1 VRRVRLEKRGNGAAP
16 ADEPQAWSNT
26 GYSDEAFAANGRNGH
41 ATAPLLLRLLSVRA
55 RTTARPSQR
64 ALTRRRLLHV
74 SSWEDLQREIDRS
87 RRYGHSFSVVRLTSR
102 ATSKPVSDRQHEQRR
117 AELEQR
123 ALTLS
128 VLLRRLDLVWPD
140 GEDVYVLLP
149 EGGRAMAESM
159 LDRIGESLTLLMP
172 GWEAAIAA
180 FPDDGVSKG
189 ALLAALGSASARPDP
204 PPVEVNDVPARLTT
218 PDPENPAPHAA
229 G

>member
-1 VRRVRLEKRGNGAAP
+1 MWFEKRGNGAKP
-16 ADEPQAWSNT
+16 ADEQQASSNT
-26 GYSDEAFAANGRNGH
+26 RYADPAFAANGRNGH
-41 ATAPLLLRLLSVRA
+41 ATAPLLFRLRSARA
-55 RTTARPSQR
+55 RTAARPSPP
-64 ALTRRRLLHV
+64 ALRRRQLLHL

-87 RRYGHSFSVVRLTSR
+87 RRYGRSFSVVRLTSR
-102 ATSKPVSDRQHEQRR
+102 ATSKPVSGREHEQRR

-128 VLLRRLDLVWPD
+128 VLLRRLDRVWPD

-159 LDRIGESLTLLMP
+159 LERIGEPLTLLMP
-172 GWEAAIAA
+172 GWEAAVAA
-180 FPDDGVSKG
+180 FPDDGLSKG

-204 PPVEVNDVPARLTT
+204 PPVEGHDVPAGLT
-218 PDPENPAPHAA
+218 PAPEDPARRAA